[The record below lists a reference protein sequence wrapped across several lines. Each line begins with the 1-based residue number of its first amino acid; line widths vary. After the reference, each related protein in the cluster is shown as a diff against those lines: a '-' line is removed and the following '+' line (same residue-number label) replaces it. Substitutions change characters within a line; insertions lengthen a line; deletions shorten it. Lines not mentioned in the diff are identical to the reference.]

1 MATFQVAAPEPF
13 NFSKP
18 ETWHKW
24 IQRFD
29 RFRYAS
35 GLEDKSGVTQVN
47 SLIYS
52 MGPEADDIFASFEL
66 NDENKKK
73 YSKVKEKF
81 DNHFIV
87 RRNVIFERA
96 KFNKRKQDDSEN
108 VENFVTS
115 LYTLSENCG
124 YNDLREEMICD
135 RIVVG
140 IKDANLSVKMQL
152 DPDLTLKKAT
162 DMARQS
168 ESVRKQQ
175 CLVRDDLCDST
186 VDAVKTKTRNQRERQ
201 PMPRPKKPFNQQ
213 KGTGCR

>member
-24 IQRFD
+24 IHRFD
-29 RFRYAS
+29 RFRSAS
-35 GLEDKSGVTQVN
+35 GLEDKCGVTQVN

-73 YSKVKEKF
+73 YAKVKEKF

-96 KFNKRKQDDSEN
+96 KFNKRKQEDSEN
-108 VENFVTS
+108 
-115 LYTLSENCG
+115 TL
-124 YNDLREEMICD
+124 
-135 RIVVG
+135 
-140 IKDANLSVKMQL
+140 
-152 DPDLTLKKAT
+152 
-162 DMARQS
+162 
-168 ESVRKQQ
+168 
-175 CLVRDDLCDST
+175 
-186 VDAVKTKTRNQRERQ
+186 
-201 PMPRPKKPFNQQ
+201 
-213 KGTGCR
+213 

>member
-29 RFRYAS
+29 RFRSAS

-52 MGPEADDIFASFEL
+52 MGPEANDIF
-66 NDENKKK
+66 DENKKRNA
-73 YSKVKEKF
+73 KVKEKF
-81 DNHFIV
+81 DHHFIV

-96 KFNKRKQDDSEN
+96 KFNKRKQEDSEN
-108 VENFVTS
+108 VENFVSS
-115 LYTLSENCG
+115 LYTLSEHCG
-124 YNDLREEMICD
+124 YNDLRQEMIRD

-140 IKDANLSVKMQL
+140 II
-152 DPDLTLKKAT
+152 
-162 DMARQS
+162 R
-168 ESVRKQQ
+168 R
-175 CLVRDDLCDST
+175 
-186 VDAVKTKTRNQRERQ
+186 
-201 PMPRPKKPFNQQ
+201 
-213 KGTGCR
+213 

>member
-1 MATFQVAAPEPF
+1 MATFQVAAAEPF

-18 ETWHKW
+18 QTWHKW

-29 RFRYAS
+29 RFRSAS
-35 GLEDKSGVTQVN
+35 GLEYTSGVTQVN

-73 YSKVKEKF
+73 YAKVKERF

-96 KFNKRKQDDSEN
+96 KFNKRKQEDSEN

-115 LYTLSENCG
+115 HYTLSEYCG
-124 YNDLREEMICD
+124 YNDLREEIICD
-135 RIVVG
+135 IIVVG
-140 IKDANLSVKMQL
+140 IKDAKN
-152 DPDLTLKKAT
+152 A
-162 DMARQS
+162 ARSRPNTQ
-168 ESVRKQQ
+168 ES
-175 CLVRDDLCDST
+175 
-186 VDAVKTKTRNQRERQ
+186 NIY
-201 PMPRPKKPFNQQ
+201 
-213 KGTGCR
+213 GTSIRIS